1 MSAANP
7 PLPFELGSVITDS
20 RKQLQ
25 LVLLEALGSGSY
37 AIVYKAQAQAQ
48 DDDRLYALKCIS
60 KLDLSNE
67 DLELQRQEVEIHRSF
82 VKSSRIVHLYSH
94 FETEQYVFLLLEYIQ
109 GTDLYW
115 WILHKGDHYDSTNG
129 RKLDILERLELLCN
143 IFEQCLDAV
152 DAVHNKNIAHRDL
165 KPEV

>member
-20 RKQLQ
+20 RKHIKLE
-25 LVLLEALGSGSY
+25 LLEALGSGSY
-37 AIVYKAQAQAQ
+37 AIVYKAQTQH
-48 DDDRLYALKCIS
+48 DNRLYALKCIS
-60 KLDLSNE
+60 KVELSEE
-67 DLELQRQEVEIHRSF
+67 DLDLQRQEVDIHRSF
-82 VKSSRIVHLYSH
+82 VNSSRIVRLYSH
-94 FETEQYVFLLLEYIQ
+94 FETEEYLFLLLEYIH

-115 WILHKGDHYDSTNG
+115 WILHKGDHYDSDNG
-129 RKLDILERLELLCN
+129 RKLDTLERLELLCN

-152 DAVHNKNIAHRDL
+152 DSVHNKKIAHRDL